1 MHRLIPATLV
11 LVIWGLLLLGGCAHR
26 LDYNRLYAQLQD
38 GDCGA
43 ATLHIENNRKHYGS
57 NAQLLYL
64 LDAAM
69 VHLQCREF
77 ETAQQKFHA
86 AERLAESLWTESLSR
101 QAASLVTNE
110 YLVKYPGEDYE
121 RALINMMSALGY
133 LQSEAFDDAL
143 VEIRRLDS
151 LLSLFN
157 DKYEHKNVYKE
168 DAFGRYLSGILH
180 EADNALDDA
189 FIDYRKALLTYR
201 DYDKYYGTP
210 APATLIEDLL
220 RVAAAVDRME
230 DAERLLPRN
239 SLQRRQAPSTNR
251 HMGKLVFLQ
260 LSGRAPTKTQGQV
273 VVPTG
278 AGPVSI
284 AYPRLLLLPP
294 ACMEHRLTLAS
305 PDMVI
310 VATLDLVQDIGRIA
324 LKNLEDKKGR
334 IMAKTI
340 ARAVTKQVII
350 EGLANSSDDEAAMAL
365 RTALNI
371 ANLFLEQADTRSWR
385 TLPGQIYMD
394 RLFIPPGEYTVQIAA
409 CGGRPH
415 KLQNILVKAGKTH
428 YIVHGDRFIAAA
440 PTE

>member
-1 MHRLIPATLV
+1 MPRLIPANLV
-11 LVIWGLLLLGGCAHR
+11 LLTWGLLLLSGCAHR
-26 LDYNRLYAQLQD
+26 LDYNRLYAQLQN
-38 GDCGA
+38 GEYRA
-43 ATLHIENNRKHYGS
+43 ATLHIESSRDNYGS

-69 VHLQCREF
+69 VHLQCGNF
-77 ETAQQKFHA
+77 EAAQKNFHA

-101 QAASLVTNE
+101 QTASLVTNE
-110 YLVKYPGEDYE
+110 YLLKYPGEDYE

-157 DKYEHKNVYKE
+157 EKYEKKNVYKE

-189 FIDYRKALLTYR
+189 FIDYRKALITYR
-201 DYDKYYGTP
+201 DYENYYGTP
-210 APATLIEDLL
+210 APAALIEDLY

-230 DAERLLPRN
+230 DVERLLPGDSR
-239 SLQRRQAPSTNR
+239 QRRQAPSPNR
-251 HMGKLVFLQ
+251 DMGKIVFLQ
-260 LSGRAPTKTQGQV
+260 LSGRAPAKTQGQV
-273 VVPTG
+273 VVPTSG
-278 AGPVSI
+278 GPVSI

-294 ACMEHRLTLAS
+294 ACSEHRVTLTS
-305 PDMVI
+305 PDVVI
-310 VATLDLVQDIGRIA
+310 VATLDLVEDIGRIA

-340 ARAVTKQVII
+340 ARAVAKQVII
-350 EGLANSSDDEAAMAL
+350 EGLANSSDQEAAMAV

-394 RLFIPPGEYTVQIAA
+394 RLFIPPGEYTVQSAA
-409 CGGRPH
+409 CGGSPH

-428 YIVHGDRFIAAA
+428 YIVHDDRFLKPVAI
-440 PTE
+440 E